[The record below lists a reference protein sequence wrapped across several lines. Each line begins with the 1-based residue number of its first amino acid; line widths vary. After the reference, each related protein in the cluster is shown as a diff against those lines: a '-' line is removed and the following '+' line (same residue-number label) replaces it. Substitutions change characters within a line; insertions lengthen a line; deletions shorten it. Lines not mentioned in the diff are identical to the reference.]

1 VLEGALAAYGEVL
14 FAKRPAGR
22 KVVALDV
29 GEDDL
34 VELLSRGHRV
44 LELK

>member
-1 VLEGALAAYGEVL
+1 VL